1 MASVAIEG
9 VCNTWC
15 ASYLVSVRGMV
26 AGAAAGMVTVYYVGV
41 TAGRFLSG
49 VLANRLTSK
58 QLVGLGQAVTF
69 MAVLVLLA
77 PLPLAAAPVGL
88 FLVGFGNSP
97 LYPNM
102 LHLTP
107 RLFGRDLSQAAI
119 GVQMAASY
127 VGSLTL
133 PPLFGLL
140 AERVGFWLFPVALL
154 VLSVVVLAAF
164 LGLMALKG
172 WRPRRP
178 GDGRA

>member
-1 MASVAIEG
+1 M
-9 VCNTWC
+9 
-15 ASYLVSVRGMV
+15 
-26 AGAAAGMVTVYYVGV
+26 
-41 TAGRFLSG
+41 
-49 VLANRLTSK
+49 
-58 QLVGLGQAVTF
+58 
-69 MAVLVLLA
+69 
-77 PLPLAAAPVGL
+77 
-88 FLVGFGNSP
+88 
-97 LYPNM
+97 
-102 LHLTP
+102 
-107 RLFGRDLSQAAI
+107 
-119 GVQMAASY
+119 QMAASD